1 MKIVITGSAGFIG
14 FHLTKSLIQDGH
26 EIIGI
31 DSINN
36 YYNQNLKLDRIKLLK
51 TNKNFSF
58 KKIDICDKLELCK
71 VFQDFKPERV
81 VNLAAQPGVR
91 YSIINPDA
99 YVASNLI
106 GFVNILE
113 ACTKNDVEGLIY
125 ASSSSVYGSNNE
137 IPFKEENK
145 TSKPISLY
153 GATKGANELIA
164 NAYNNIY
171 GLKITG
177 LRFFTVYGTWYRPDM
192 AIYIFTDKI
201 NNGDTI
207 KVFNHGKMR
216 RDFTFIDDIVA
227 GTKSAIEKNY
237 EKEIFNLG
245 KNKSEELLEV
255 IAIIENELGK
265 KAKIKL
271 LPIEPGDVI
280 ETYANIAHSQLKLG
294 YQPKI
299 SIQQGIPKFVNWF
312 KDYHA

>member
-1 MKIVITGSAGFIG
+1 M
-14 FHLTKSLIQDGH
+14 
-26 EIIGI
+26 
-31 DSINN
+31 
-36 YYNQNLKLDRIKLLK
+36 
-51 TNKNFSF
+51 
-58 KKIDICDKLELCK
+58 
-71 VFQDFKPERV
+71 
-81 VNLAAQPGVR
+81 
-91 YSIINPDA
+91 
-99 YVASNLI
+99 I

-237 EKEIFNLG
+237 ENEIFNLG
-245 KNKSEELLEV
+245 NNKSEELLEV